1 MSIAKSDVEAI
12 VNALAS
18 KVRRMYVLEDVAP
31 KIAQAIEEQL
41 AAGGYDGLEGAALAE
56 SLTKDLRSVN
66 GDLHLEV
73 EFDAEHPTEE
83 EPVEKPK
90 KYNDDGEEI
99 DDEGKVIEEEEAMSP
114 FFAVFMEMSTYVGNG
129 IKAVEVL
136 PGNVGY
142 LNISTF
148 APPKLSTPFFQHAM
162 CLLQHTN
169 ALIIDIR
176 ENGGGDSSNG
186 LLSYFT
192 SGRTHYK
199 SMYWRPEN
207 RTTKEYT
214 LETVPGPRYNTN
226 QDGDAKRPVFVLTSK
241 DTFSSAEAFAF
252 FMKDLGLATMVGETT
267 AGGGHPIRYVRA
279 GHDAFKA
286 SVSVGVSY
294 SAKTGVGWEK
304 IGVPADIAVAA
315 SLAKETAHLLG
326 VRATLG
332 KLNALEPASLS
343 PAKRMLLKRSEV
355 TIKELEEKLA
365 KANIG
370 GEPAPDAS
378 DAVESP
384 SSESTS
390 TPRVV
395 GGRSEQLPPGVHA
408 INNSDGTTTKI
419 EVKERFF
426 LGIKIRTEKVLKD

>member
-90 KYNDDGEEI
+90 KYNDGEEI

-114 FFAVFMEMSTYVGNG
+114 FFAVLW
-129 IKAVEVL
+129 KC
-136 PGNVGY
+136 NVGY

-176 ENGGGDSSNG
+176 WRTGGDSSNG

-207 RTTKEYT
+207 R
-214 LETVPGPRYNTN
+214 PRRN
-226 QDGDAKRPVFVLTSK
+226 GDAKRPVFVLTSK

-315 SLAKETAHLLG
+315 ISPRKLHICLG
-326 VRATLG
+326 
-332 KLNALEPASLS
+332 
-343 PAKRMLLKRSEV
+343 
-355 TIKELEEKLA
+355 
-365 KANIG
+365 
-370 GEPAPDAS
+370 
-378 DAVESP
+378 
-384 SSESTS
+384 
-390 TPRVV
+390 
-395 GGRSEQLPPGVHA
+395 SEQLSA
-408 INNSDGTTTKI
+408 NSTRSSLRPSARQSGC
-419 EVKERFF
+419 F
-426 LGIKIRTEKVLKD
+426 LSAVR